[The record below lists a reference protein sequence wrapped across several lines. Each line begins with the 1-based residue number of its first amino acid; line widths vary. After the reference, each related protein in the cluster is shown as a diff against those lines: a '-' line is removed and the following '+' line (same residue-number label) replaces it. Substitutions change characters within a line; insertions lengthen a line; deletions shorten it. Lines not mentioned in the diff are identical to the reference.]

1 MRVSMISV
9 FSSLLGLLGVL
20 SAPLA
25 AQTFAAGTSARPELG
40 GDVPVRVPSALPSHH
55 KKTDAPLLYARVRE
69 GIYSVDG
76 MVGKVKLN
84 YDVRGASYLYF
95 FVPGLG
101 TAVVSL
107 EPSGEGVPEP
117 GAYHDGELTMR
128 AGEHTLNLTGVES
141 LVDDKGKQ
149 PGRVYVRLD
158 RSSWRLSRAPMLG
171 FGTVSQA
178 PYEWPGALPSQ
189 TAATGTG
196 EATLPVPPNL
206 LPRKVAYQAPA
217 PTP

>member
-1 MRVSMISV
+1 MRVSMISA
-9 FSSLLGLLGVL
+9 SSLLLLLGM
-20 SAPLA
+20 SCGPLA

-40 GDVPVRVPSALPSHH
+40 GDVPVNTPSALPPHH
-55 KKTDAPLLYARVRE
+55 KKTDAPLLYARVRG

-107 EPSGEGVPEP
+107 EPSAEGVLEP
-117 GAYHDGELTMR
+117 GTYHDGELTMR
-128 AGEHTLNLTGVES
+128 AGDHTLNLTGVES

-149 PGRVYVRLD
+149 PGPLYVRLD
-158 RSSWRLSRAPMLG
+158 RNAWRLSRGPMLG
-171 FGTVSQA
+171 FGAASQA
-178 PYEWPGALPSQ
+178 PYEWPGAMPSQ
-189 TAATGTG
+189 PVAAEAG
-196 EATLPVPPNL
+196 EATLPVPPAL
-206 LPRKVAYQAPA
+206 LPRTVAYKVPA
-217 PTP
+217 SALR